1 MKAYRF
7 KCWAFNLYFDCIV
20 KAENDDHAQHL
31 VADGLSSGKIKLQET
46 SSFRRDDRLYL
57 TYEEIANEP
66 ERVSTEKVKV
76 GASVGEASVTTE

>member
-20 KAENDDHAQHL
+20 RAENDDHAQHL

-46 SSFRRDDRLYL
+46 GSFRRDDRLYL

>member
-46 SSFRRDDRLYL
+46 GSFRRDDRLYL
-57 TYEEIANEP
+57 TYEEMTNEP

>member
-46 SSFRRDDRLYL
+46 GSFRRDDRLYL

-76 GASVGEASVTTE
+76 GASVGKASVTTE

>member
-46 SSFRRDDRLYL
+46 GSFRRDDRLYL

-76 GASVGEASVTTE
+76 RASVGKASVTTE